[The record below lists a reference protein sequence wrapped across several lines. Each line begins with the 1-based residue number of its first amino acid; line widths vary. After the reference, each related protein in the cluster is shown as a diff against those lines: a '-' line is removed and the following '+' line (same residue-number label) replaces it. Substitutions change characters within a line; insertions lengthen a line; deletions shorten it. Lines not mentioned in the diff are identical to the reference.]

1 MKYPR
6 KDPKIFRRL
15 GGALRLGW
23 AVATGSALPP
33 WGDDWYSRPGWD
45 SAAGMSV
52 TPESA
57 MQVAALYACIRVRS
71 ESLASCPLIVY
82 KRLPNGGKVRAP
94 EHPLYQVL
102 HNSPNQWQT
111 SLEFIEMMQAHL
123 DLRGNAFAR
132 ILPGP
137 LRAIDQL
144 IPLHPDL
151 VQVYRLPNG
160 KLKYQVRSRF
170 TAEVDWYTQEEIFHL
185 RGLSSD
191 GLVGLSPIAVARE
204 EVGIALGMQDYAG
217 RFFANDATASTYI
230 KHPGKF
236 KDDAARQKFQDNWQK
251 NRTGAN
257 RHKTAVLE
265 DGLDLK
271 TVAVSNKDSQFLE
284 ATNASA
290 ERICGIFRVPPHKVG
305 ILLRSTNNN
314 IEHQGIEFVT
324 DCIQPAATRWER
336 RINVDLIDPVSEAL
350 DGGEY
355 FAEFSV
361 GGLLRGDMKSRYDA
375 YAIGRNWGWLCPDT
389 ICEFE
394 GMNPLPDGKGGQEYL
409 RPLNMVP
416 SGTVYVPPMATD
428 EPDPADAPGPG
439 KEDPNKTP
447 PPDTPDDEGQD
458 NADESAGATP
468 KLLRAFATEAAR
480 RVVRKEVTALRKS
493 LARAGK
499 HDPTAFAAE
508 AREFYTAHQ
517 ALVAQTMCI
526 APAAARRYAEENLK
540 LLVGVEDPAEK
551 SCALDWIED
560 TAPESLAE
568 LALGKKRAPRAVATV
583 SGAVELRS

>member
-1 MKYPR
+1 MNL
-6 KDPKIFRRL
+6 FRRL
-15 GGALRLGW
+15 GGAFKMGW

-33 WGDDWYSRPGWD
+33 WDDYWYSRPGWD

-57 MQVAALYACIRVRS
+57 MQLAAVYACIRVRS

-132 ILPGP
+132 IVPGP
-137 LRAIDQL
+137 RGAVDQL

-151 VQVYRLPNG
+151 VQVYRLPSG
-160 KLKYQVRSRF
+160 RLKYQVRSRF
-170 TAEVDWYTQEEIFHL
+170 TSEVDWYLADEIFHL

-191 GLVGLSPIAVARE
+191 GLVGLSPIAVSRE
-204 EVGIALGMQDYAG
+204 EIGTALGMQDYFG
-217 RFFANDATASTYI
+217 RFLANDASSSSYL

-236 KDDAARQKFQDNWQK
+236 KDDATRQKFIENWQK
-251 NRTGAN
+251 SRTGAN
-257 RHKTAVLE
+257 RHKTPVLE

-271 TVAVSNKDSQFLE
+271 SIGISNKDAQLLE
-284 ATNASA
+284 AINASA
-290 ERICGIFRVPPHKVG
+290 ERICGIYRTPPHKIG

-336 RINVDLIDPVSEAL
+336 RINIDLINPVS
-350 DGGEY
+350 DGLPDDSEY
-355 FAEFSV
+355 FAEFAV
-361 GGLLRGDMKSRYDA
+361 GALLRGDMKSRYDA

-394 GMNPLPDGKGGQEYL
+394 GLNPLPDGKGGQEYL

-416 SGTVYVPPMATD
+416 AGTVYVPAMATD
-428 EPDPADAPGPG
+428 QPDPADAPTPG
-439 KEDPNKTP
+439 QKDPNETP
-447 PPDTPDDEGQD
+447 PPDIPDDEGED
-458 NADESAGATP
+458 TAAGRAP
-468 KLLRAFATEAAR
+468 NQKLLRAFANEAAR
-480 RVVRKEVTALRKS
+480 RVVRKEVTALRKL

-499 HDPTAFAAE
+499 QFDPTAFAND
-508 AREFYTAHQ
+508 AREFYGAHQ
-517 ALVAQTMCI
+517 QLVAQTMCVS
-526 APAAARRYAEENLK
+526 PAKAKRYVDENLK
-540 LLVGVEDPAEK
+540 LLVSIEEPGEK

-568 LALGKKRAPRAVATV
+568 LALGNKKIAPA
-583 SGAVELRS
+583 RS